1 LSEQMK
7 IAMISV
13 HSCPLGKLG
22 SKDTGGMNV
31 YIKELAYALGQR
43 GHIVDIYTRAHDT
56 EHQSVIELANN
67 IRLIHLGIG
76 NDDDIPKLAIYTY
89 LQDYMCGVENFRK
102 ARDIDYDIIHS
113 HYWLSGLIGKQLK
126 SWWHIPHLCMFHTL
140 GAIKN
145 SIGIGEDEPELRV
158 ESERDIVRA
167 SDRIIAATEREKQEL
182 TAYYGALSHKISV
195 IPCGVNTELFNHI
208 DKYGARQKLGL
219 DHENIILFVGRVEP
233 LKGLRQMLKALPL
246 ITTREP
252 VRLMIV
258 GGDETNKDELEI
270 LRSMSGDL
278 QIEEKVT
285 FVGQVT
291 HDTLPLFYGAADV
304 CVVPSYYES
313 FGMVALESLACGT
326 PIVTTDVGGMRNII
340 LSDEIGYI
348 VDNNAPQQ
356 LATHISKIL
365 SLNGKSVKS
374 ARSRR
379 DAIQKFA
386 WSNIADELLNEYK
399 KVLQQQTVIQ

>member
-1 LSEQMK
+1 
-7 IAMISV
+7 MISV

-113 HYWLSGLIGKQLK
+113 HYWISGLIGKQLK

-233 LKGLRQMLKALPL
+233 LKGLRQMLKAMPL

-356 LATHISKIL
+356 LATQISKIL

-374 ARSRR
+374 VRSRR

-386 WSNIADELLNEYK
+386 WSNIADALLNEYK